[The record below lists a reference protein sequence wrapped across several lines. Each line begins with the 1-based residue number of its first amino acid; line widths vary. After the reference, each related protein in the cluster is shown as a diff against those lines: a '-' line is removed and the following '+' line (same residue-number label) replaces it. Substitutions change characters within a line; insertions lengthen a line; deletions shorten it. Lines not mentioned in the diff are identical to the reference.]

1 MSYNYIINPITKQKV
16 SIFSE
21 TGKSLL
27 KQYVI
32 MYKIGGGVSYSSE
45 YYGNDSDSYHSSDT
59 VEINSS
65 ELSNCN
71 NTETNT
77 EITTEPQS

>member
-59 VEINSS
+59 VEFDAT
-65 ELSNCN
+65 EATNCGS
-71 NTETNT
+71 TNT
-77 EITTEPQS
+77 NTNTKS